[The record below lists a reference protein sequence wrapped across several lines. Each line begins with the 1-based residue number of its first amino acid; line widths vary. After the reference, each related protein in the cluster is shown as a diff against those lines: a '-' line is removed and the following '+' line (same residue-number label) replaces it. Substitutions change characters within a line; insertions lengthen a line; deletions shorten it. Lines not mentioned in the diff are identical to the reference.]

1 MIVGAVCGAIVNQAD
16 QAALFALPLFAHLP
30 VAALERLA
38 DGGFV
43 HGEPPE
49 AVLFLEG
56 ESARFLHVI
65 LSGRVSLFGSIG
77 GISGSGG
84 LPHREAI
91 VEIFSAGD
99 VIIAPAVLLDL
110 PYLMS
115 ARVIETARIAFLPAD
130 AIRDLMR
137 EHADFA
143 RQAAMMLARHWRL
156 LARQLKDQKLRSAP
170 QRLARYLITLANG
183 TQGEQGV
190 DVELTLDRRTLAS
203 WLGMSPENLS
213 RSIAQLAE
221 VGVHFR
227 GRRVSITSVARLH
240 AYCQEDDLR

>member
-1 MIVGAVCGAIVNQAD
+1 MNQAD

-43 HGEPPE
+43 HSEPPE

-56 ESARFLHVI
+56 DSARFLHVI

-77 GISGSGG
+77 DIAASGG

-183 TQGEQGV
+183 TQGEGQGV

-227 GRRVSITSVARLH
+227 GRKVSIASVARLH